1 MNNQA
6 NWVVIGRF
14 GRPHGIKG
22 FVTVHSFTEPRDNIL
37 RYTDWHAFINNQWQP
52 VKALR
57 VEIHNKAIVAQID
70 GYPERELASRLTNIE
85 IAVNKEQLAQL
96 EPGEYYW
103 HQLIGMQ
110 VVNEKGDVFG
120 QVTEVMP
127 TGANDVL
134 IVEGEKRYL
143 IPYLPDQFILNINDS
158 ERIITVD
165 WDLDF

>member
-1 MNNQA
+1 VNNQA

-52 VKALR
+52 VKALC

-134 IVEGEKRYL
+134 VVEGEKRYL